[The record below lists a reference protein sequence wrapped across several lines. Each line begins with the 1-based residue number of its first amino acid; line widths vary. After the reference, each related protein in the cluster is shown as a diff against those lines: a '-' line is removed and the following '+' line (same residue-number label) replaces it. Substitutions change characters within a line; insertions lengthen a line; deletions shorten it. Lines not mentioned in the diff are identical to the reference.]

1 MSYLVLARKYR
12 PQRFDDVVGQ
22 QRIAQTLKNS
32 IEQDRVAHAY
42 IFSGPRGVGKT
53 SLARILA
60 AVLNCKAAPPTEACG
75 ECDSCRGVAAGT
87 DIDVIEIDG
96 ASNNR
101 VDEIRDLRDNVK
113 YVSARGGYKIYIID
127 EVHML
132 TTAAFNALLKT
143 LEEPP
148 AHVKFL
154 FATTEPQK
162 LPDTIKSRCQFFEF
176 RRISEADITT
186 RLGEIA
192 ALEGLE
198 IDEDIL
204 LTIARSARGGM
215 RDALSA
221 LDQLIAFRG
230 VDGEAPSQEAVREIL
245 GLVSRGALLDLV
257 DRLLERDAAGAL
269 LAIDEM
275 LGTGRQAA
283 DLVDVF
289 LQTLRDLMVVASC
302 GERGEKLIED
312 TAEGL
317 ARLRELS
324 ARMSVETLLYWIRTL
339 SDVRE
344 RATRFGQG
352 RLFLETALVKLS
364 TQPDIVPLDR
374 ILAALDQLERG
385 GAAHSGPRPS
395 PSASNGGRPTSPQR
409 PTRSTGPG
417 PRREATPAPDVKVP
431 KSKAVSSADES
442 PWEQVLRLVGRKSL
456 SLNVALRAVQ
466 FLGVEGD
473 RLRLALPAESRF
485 QRSQIQ
491 QQAPVLR
498 ACLESVFGRAL
509 EIQLDDGS
517 GEEPPLK
524 PAEASAEASAESTPA
539 PEAVS
544 PPPARPKKTSRAPI
558 GPKRSGK
565 SKPAREGH
573 ATQDP
578 YVRKVIDSLDGELM
592 DGA

>member
-12 PQRFDDVVGQ
+12 PKRFDDVVGQ

-60 AVLNCKAAPPTEACG
+60 AVLNCKAGSPIEACG

-101 VDEIRDLRDNVK
+101 VDEIRDLRENVK

-148 AHVKFL
+148 GHVKFL

-176 RRISEADITT
+176 RRISEADIAA
-186 RLGEIA
+186 RLREIA
-192 ALEGLE
+192 ELEGLTL
-198 IDEDIL
+198 DDDVL
-204 LTIARSARGGM
+204 LTIARSARGGL

-221 LDQLIAFRG
+221 LDQLIAYRG
-230 VDGEAPSQEAVREIL
+230 AEGDAPSEEALREIL

-257 DRLLERDAAGAL
+257 DRVLERDVASAL
-269 LAIDEM
+269 IGVDEM
-275 LGTGRQAA
+275 LGTGRQTS
-283 DLVDVF
+283 DVVDVL
-289 LQTLRDLMVVASC
+289 LQTLRDVMIVASC
-302 GERGEKLIED
+302 GDKGGKLIEE

-317 ARLRELS
+317 ARLEEVA
-324 ARMSVETLLYWIRTL
+324 ARLDVATILYWIRTF

-352 RLFLETALVKLS
+352 RLFFETAIVKLAS
-364 TQPDIVPLDR
+364 QPEIIPLEK
-374 ILAALDQLERG
+374 ILSALDKLESG
-385 GAAHSGPRPS
+385 AFPSVPSGAAQSGGGTAPRAAAPS
-395 PSASNGGRPTSPQR
+395 PSTP
-409 PTRSTGPG
+409 
-417 PRREATPAPDVKVP
+417 PRRIGPQSSAQHRPAAEP
-431 KSKAVSSADES
+431 KKAVPTAAAND
-442 PWEQVLRLVGRKSL
+442 PWSQLLDLVQSKSL
-456 SLNVALRAVQ
+456 SLNVALRSAT
-466 FLGVEGD
+466 FAGVEGSS
-473 RLRLALPAESRF
+473 LRLTLPGDGRF

-491 QQAPVLR
+491 QNAAELDECVQA
-498 ACLESVFGRAL
+498 VFGK
-509 EIQLDDGS
+509 
-517 GEEPPLK
+517 PLK
-524 PAEASAEASAESTPA
+524 VVFDGAEAEAEASASGEATPA
-539 PEAVS
+539 PSV
-544 PPPARPKKTSRAPI
+544 PPARPAAKPRRGAAVGPRRDDGDQGPSKAPE
-558 GPKRSGK
+558 PKSAY
-565 SKPAREGH
+565 SK
-573 ATQDP
+573 
-578 YVRKVIDSLDGELM
+578 KVIDSLDGELM
-592 DGA
+592 DD